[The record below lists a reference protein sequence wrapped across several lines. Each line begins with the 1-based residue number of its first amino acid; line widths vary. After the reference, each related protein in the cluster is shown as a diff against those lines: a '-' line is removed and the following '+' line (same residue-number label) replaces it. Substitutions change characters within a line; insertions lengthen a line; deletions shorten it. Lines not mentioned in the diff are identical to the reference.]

1 MGVDPDG
8 QGWLTR
14 PGWGHPGSSDPSAQ
28 VLISACPLCLALNQP
43 DVHRNRRTDLAEKAD
58 TAMYDG
64 DEDRIEAAEQLAEH
78 DRHAAAGAFSAIA
91 GDREVGDEVRLS
103 AAERLV
109 DVNSDEAAPAC
120 LAIAGDR
127 EVGDEVRLSA
137 AERLVDVNPDEAA
150 RACLAIAGDREVG
163 DEVRLSAAEL
173 ISTST
178 RTRPPGPAWPSPATE
193 RSATRSACP
202 RPS

>member
-8 QGWLTR
+8 RGWLTR
-14 PGWGHPGSSDPSAQ
+14 PGWGYAGSSDPSAQ

-103 AAERLV
+103 AAEQ
-109 DVNSDEAAPAC
+109 
-120 LAIAGDR
+120 LA
-127 EVGDEVRLSA
+127 VFNLS
-137 AERLVDVNPDEAA
+137 V
-150 RACLAIAGDREVG
+150 
-163 DEVRLSAAEL
+163 
-173 ISTST
+173 
-178 RTRPPGPAWPSPATE
+178 
-193 RSATRSACP
+193 
-202 RPS
+202 